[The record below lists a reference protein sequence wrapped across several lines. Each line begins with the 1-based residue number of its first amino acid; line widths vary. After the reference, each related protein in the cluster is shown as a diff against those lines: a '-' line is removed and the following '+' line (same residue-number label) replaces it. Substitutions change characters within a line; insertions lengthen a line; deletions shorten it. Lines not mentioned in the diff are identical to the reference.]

1 MNICN
6 LLIINILQGVGKTRY
21 PNLCFPRFLLKND
34 SILRLTF
41 CRAAFGVQS
50 PKGSPLSLSK
60 WRTEKGK
67 TQRPFD
73 RLRERQ
79 RINSQKNQK
88 VQKESKEFKK
98 FKSQKPI
105 AKS

>member
-1 MNICN
+1 M
-6 LLIINILQGVGKTRY
+6 GGGKTRH
-21 PNLCFPRFLLKND
+21 PNLCFLRFHLKND

-67 TQRPFD
+67 TQRHFD
-73 RLRERQ
+73 RLSERQ
-79 RINSQKNQK
+79 QINSEK
-88 VQKESKEFKK
+88 VQNCSKV
-98 FKSQKPI
+98 
-105 AKS
+105 